1 MKKRIITILMAI
13 ITLTSILALPTAYA
27 AWPDN
32 QPPDPWANVEGPRY
46 GGALKY
52 GSNQEPIH
60 LNPCISASGIV
71 MFAGSKFYEPLVTYG
86 SAEAKAD
93 GWGDGV
99 WYPMIVESWESS
111 SDGLTW
117 TLHLQ
122 PDAEWH
128 DGKPITSEDVLYS
141 WEVFKEYHPTA
152 ALLGEAIKSWEA
164 PDDKTVV
171 LTMNYLDV
179 SWRFNLPYMSVIPKH
194 VFDITGV
201 DVLDNPATREPYVGS
216 GAFKFAEWKAGEYIR
231 GERNDNYYKEGLPY
245 LDEIYVVFA
254 PDGLTV
260 TTMME
265 AGEVDYC
272 AYSQG
277 AASEYARWRENP
289 IAGLYPGLWGGLKFG
304 VTSVMLNV
312 DPMYAKYTSIK
323 EFRQAMAYAVDYDRV
338 IRDQTFGM
346 AIRNPSLFP
355 ADGPNKWGFNPD
367 AKVYDYDVDKANE
380 LLDGLGFAWDS
391 KNEWRLD
398 PDTGEPVEIRHVT
411 GTPVNAQSSIMTDN
425 WEDVGIKVN
434 LIVISGQPA
443 IARVFTD
450 FDYDAY
456 TWGRFTG
463 PHISH
468 IEEYIGS
475 AYVAAGGFWANGNR
489 YMNERVD
496 ELFALS
502 RQEPDNTKAAEYFFE
517 IQEILAEDRPNIPL
531 YAMGRLSAFNQEF
544 KGLYFPPNIDM
555 HHDPPEHVWW
565 VQGELLEPEP
575 EPTPTPSP
583 EPSGLE
589 EKVDSLSG
597 TVDMLSNQVDQLSS
611 DIDALEEKVTTM
623 PSAPTSL
630 IYVSIVIALIAIVI
644 AYYFGTRTQ

>member
-13 ITLTSILALPTAYA
+13 LTITSILTLPTAYA

-32 QPPDPWANVEGPRY
+32 QPADPWANVEGPRY
-46 GGALKY
+46 GGTLKY

-86 SAEAKAD
+86 SDEAKAE

-99 WYPMIVESWESS
+99 WYPMLVESWEVT
-111 SDGLTW
+111 SDQLTW
-117 TLHLQ
+117 TFHLQ
-122 PDAEWH
+122 PNAEWH
-128 DGKPITSEDVLYS
+128 DGKPITSDDILYS
-141 WEVFKEYHPTA
+141 WEVFQEYHPSA
-152 ALLGEAIKSWEA
+152 ALLSKAIGSMEA
-164 PDDKTVV
+164 PDDKTIV
-171 LTMNYLDV
+171 LKMNYVDV
-179 SWRFNLPYMSVIPKH
+179 SWRYNLPYMSIIPKH
-194 VFDITGV
+194 VFDIPDV

-216 GAFKFAEWKAGEYIR
+216 GAFKFAEWKAGEYVR
-231 GERNDNYYKEGLPY
+231 GVRNDNYYKEGLPY
-245 LDEIYVVFA
+245 LDEIYFVFA

-260 TTMME
+260 TTMFE

-272 AYSQG
+272 GYSQG

-289 IAGLYPGLWGGLKFG
+289 KAGQYPGIWGGLKYG
-304 VTSVMLNV
+304 VDSVMLNC
-312 DPMYAKYTSIK
+312 DPELAPYTSIK

-346 AIRNPSLFP
+346 ADRNPSLFP
-355 ADGPNKWGFNPD
+355 ISGPNEWAFNPD
-367 AKVYDYDVDKANE
+367 AKVYNYDPEKANE
-380 LLDGLGFAWDS
+380 LLDGLGFEWDGDYR
-391 KNEWRLD
+391 KD
-398 PDTGEPVEIRHVT
+398 PDTGDPVEIRVVA
-411 GTPVNAQSSIMTDN
+411 GAPVNAMNNIMVDN

-450 FDYDAY
+450 YDYDAY
-456 TWGRFTG
+456 EWGRFTG

-475 AYVAAGGFWANGNR
+475 DYVAAGGFWANGNR

-496 ELFALS
+496 ELFSMA
-502 RQEPDNTKAAEYFFE
+502 RKEPDNNVAKEYYYE
-517 IQEILAEDRPNIPL
+517 IQDILAEDRPNIPL
-531 YAMGRLSAFNQEF
+531 FAMGRLSAYNQEF

-555 HHDPPEHVWW
+555 HHDPPEHIWW

-575 EPTPTPSP
+575 EPTPEPTP

-589 EKVDSLSG
+589 EKVDSLSSK
-597 TVDMLSNQVDQLSS
+597 VDMLSSEVDNLSS

-630 IYVSIVIALIAIVI
+630 IYISIVIALIAIVI